1 MIAKM
6 KKYDFL
12 IYHKDYQPFLLK
24 LRELGVV
31 HIVQKQFGTIAEES
45 SLAVWMNKEK
55 RYQEVLKNL
64 NRMIADKGIKELAA
78 ANQNLDGDKILEK
91 VETLFSEKE
100 KLNTDKQSIQK
111 EIERIAPFGDFEPEH
126 IHRLEEKGWYM
137 QFHTVSE
144 SKFDMQWIED
154 YNAIT
159 LHTNGSQ
166 ICFATFTKQSATP
179 PIEADHIRISEKS
192 ISGWNSDLKTMETRN
207 KEIDNELI
215 QIAKER
221 IETLRYHELIIKEH
235 IDFEKIELSGDTAA
249 GEKLLIL
256 EGYVPEENDLQTT
269 ENLKKESVYFHVST
283 PTPEDN
289 PPIKLKNNRF
299 AKVFELITD
308 LYDRPNYHTFD
319 LTAFFAPFYI
329 IFFGLC
335 LGDCG
340 YGMVVLL
347 ASLFLRRSKDPFMRS
362 AGKLATYLGIG
373 TMIFGF
379 VSGGFFGISIP
390 ELQISW
396 LQPLKGIILDSNQL
410 FWGAL
415 VIGGIQIIYALTIKA
430 ITTWMRFG
438 FFYSLDTF
446 GWLLTIVGNIAV
458 YLLVQKGIIS
468 TEIQSITHIVV
479 TSVAGFMMLFFNSP
493 EKGLRGVP
501 GSIGSGLFGL
511 YSKISGLLG
520 DLLSYIRLFALGIS
534 GSVMALVFNQLAVG
548 FAPDIII
555 VKQLVMILILL
566 FGHIIN
572 LFINGIGAFVHPLRL
587 TFVEFYNNAGFEGG
601 GKPYTPF
608 KKIENRE
615 LNH

>member
-1 MIAKM
+1 M

-12 IYHKDYQPFLLK
+12 IYHKDYQNFLLK

-31 HIVQKQFGTIAEES
+31 HVVQKQQGIIAEDSE
-45 SLAVWMNKEK
+45 LATWMNKEK
-55 RYQEVLKNL
+55 RYQETIKNL
-64 NRMIADKGIKELAA
+64 TRIINDKNIK
-78 ANQNLDGDKILEK
+78 NLSDVDKNAEGNKILKEAEMLFEEK
-91 VETLFSEKE
+91 DRLLLDKQGIEKE
-100 KLNTDKQSIQK
+100 ID
-111 EIERIAPFGDFEPEH
+111 RITPLGQFLPEN
-126 IHRLEEKGWYM
+126 IHRLEEKGWYLH
-137 QFHTVSE
+137 FYVTSE
-144 SKFDMQWIED
+144 SKFDPQWTEE
-154 YNAIT
+154 YNAIK
-159 LHTNGSQ
+159 LIFNGSQ
-166 ICFATFTKQSATP
+166 IYFATFTKSPNTP
-179 PIEADHIRISEKS
+179 HIEAEHIRLSEYSISEWKKKMMGIES
-192 ISGWNSDLKTMETRN
+192 RI
-207 KEIDNELI
+207 KEIDTELTNM
-215 QIAKER
+215 AKEK
-221 IETLRYHELIIKEH
+221 IETLRYCEMIVKDH
-235 IDFEKIELSGDTAA
+235 INFEKVELSGDRAA
-249 GEKLLIL
+249 ADKLLIL
-256 EGYVPEENDLQTT
+256 EGYVPEDVEPKTT
-269 ENLKKESVYFHVST
+269 EALLNEAGYFNIST

-299 AKVFELITD
+299 AKVFELITN

-340 YGMVVLL
+340 YGMIILL
-347 ASLFLRRSKDPFMRS
+347 ASLFLRRSKDEFMRN

-396 LQPLKGIILDSNQL
+396 LQPLKKIILDSNQL

-438 FFYSLDTF
+438 FLYSLDTF
-446 GWLLTIVGNIAV
+446 GWLLTIVGNGAV
-458 YLLVQKGIIS
+458 YLLVKKELIPAELQP
-468 TEIQSITHIVV
+468 TAHIVV

-534 GSVMALVFNQLAVG
+534 GSVMGLVFNQLAVG
-548 FAPDIII
+548 FAPDVII

-566 FGHIIN
+566 FGHTIN
-572 LFINGIGAFVHPLRL
+572 IFINGIGAFVHPMRL

-601 GKPYTPF
+601 GRMYEPF
-608 KKIENRE
+608 RE
-615 LNH
+615 LRFEN